1 MKGMEKIEVEL
12 KKGLDNKN
20 VSERQGLSYIEG
32 HHAID
37 EANRI
42 FGFDGW
48 SYHLL
53 NLSMLK
59 EEKVKKGSKEA
70 HVVHCVAQV
79 RVQVRLGNQVVC
91 REDVGYG
98 SGLSYK
104 GFGDSYELAHKE
116 SVTDALKRA
125 LRSFGNQ
132 FGNSL
137 YMKSNPIH
145 KGGKDSKGEVPPEE
159 GEKLFTQVREAIG
172 NATTLENLSQ
182 VLSTNRELVG
192 GLSTDLRSDLNKI
205 ATSRKKELRT

>member
-1 MKGMEKIEVEL
+1 MEVEL
-12 KKGLDNKN
+12 KKGLDLKHI
-20 VSERQGLSYIEG
+20 STRQGLSYIEG

-42 FGFDGW
+42 FGFGGW

-53 NLSMLK
+53 DITMLR
-59 EEKVKKGSKEA
+59 EETVKKGTRDA
-70 HVVHCVAQV
+70 HVVHCVARV
-79 RVQVRLGNQVVC
+79 RVQVRFGDNTVT

-104 GFGDSYELAHKE
+104 GLGDCYELAHKE
-116 SVTDALKRA
+116 SVTDALKRS

-145 KGGKDSKGEVPPEE
+145 KGGKDIKGEVPPEE
-159 GEKLFTQVREAIG
+159 GVKIFDEVKSAIDG
-172 NATTLENLSQ
+172 AKTVGDLSA

-192 GLSTDLRSDLNKI
+192 SLSTSQRSNLNEV
-205 ATSRKKELRT
+205 ALDRRKELRI